1 MKFFQRLR
9 IADNVE
15 IENPN
20 DPFINV
26 TVHVDFKIEK
36 IRCKSTDII
45 VTIIFILRRLAIN
58 EGLSY

>member
-9 IADNVE
+9 IADNVG

-36 IRCKSTDII
+36 IRCKSTEII
-45 VTIIFILRRLAIN
+45 DNYFDT
-58 EGLSY
+58 S

>member
-20 DPFINV
+20 DSFINV
-26 TVHVDFKIEK
+26 TVHFDFKIEK
-36 IRCKSTDII
+36 IRCKSTEII
-45 VTIIFILRRLAIN
+45 VTIILILRRLAIN